1 MRGSLSA
8 ELLKLRK
15 RPATWLVGAVFVTLG
30 LVFAYL
36 FPYLSYRSGGARQGP
51 VAGSGEELLL
61 DALPANLVPSA
72 LGGWPLFGGALAL
85 VLGALITGSEYGWGT
100 LKTVLAQ
107 RPGRLAVLGGKVTAA
122 ALVTAVMVMISL
134 AADAVASWAIAAAE
148 NRAVDWPPL
157 PDLAQGFAAGWLI
170 VTMWCVAGMFLGTV
184 LRGTAL
190 PVGIGLV
197 WALVIEQLVRG
208 FASTLDAIDV
218 VQRWLPGTNAGALV
232 AALGAPTQAQ
242 GRGTPGITDVV
253 GGTHATLVVAGYLI
267 TLTAATAIV
276 LRRRDV
282 T

>member
-36 FPYLSYRSGGARQGP
+36 FPYLSYRGSGARQGP

-61 DALPANLVPSA
+61 DALPASLVPSA

-107 RPGRLAVLGGKVTAA
+107 RPGRLAVLGGKLTAA
-122 ALVTAVMVMISL
+122 GLVTAVMVVVSL
-134 AADAVASWAIAAAE
+134 TADALASWAIATAE

-157 PDLAQGFAAGWLI
+157 PELTQGVAAGWLI
-170 VTMWCVAGMFLGTV
+170 VTMWCVVGMFLGTV

-197 WALVIEQLVRG
+197 WALVVEQLVRG

-218 VQRWLPGTNAGALV
+218 LQRWLPGTNAGALV

-242 GRGTPGITDVV
+242 SRGTPGITDVV
-253 GGTHATLVVAGYLI
+253 SGTHATLVVAGYLI
-267 TLTAATAIV
+267 ILAAATAIM
-276 LRRRDV
+276 LRRRDI